1 MTVPIT
7 FTFAAN
13 ATAGGVLVAGTY
25 LIFTGKLLTRA
36 LVDRIVRVYD
46 QRMVEKDE
54 QIRVWRDAHDV
65 VKKSNDALITQLYQS
80 LEIGRTTNRVLEA
93 IPTPSSSS
101 SAPVGTGGGSD
112 ATHVA

>member
-13 ATAGGVLVAGTY
+13 TTAAGVLIAGAY
-25 LIFTGKLLTRA
+25 LVFTGKLLTRS
-36 LVDRIVRVYD
+36 LVDRIIRVYD
-46 QRMVEKDE
+46 QRMTEKDE

-65 VKKSNDALITQLYQS
+65 VKKSNDALVTQLYQS

-93 IPTPSSSS
+93 IPTPTSSSS
-101 SAPVGTGGGSD
+101 VPTGGGSD